1 MLSDVTLASLR
12 TIQTAAMPDLC
23 EIQRRTPGSRNAYG
37 ERTETWATVATVP
50 CRMALASAQ
59 GSGLEQ
65 VLSIGVLTG
74 VTRYHLTVRWDE
86 DVRGEDRIVY
96 PAGSGKTYEV
106 AAEVDDVTWQTAK
119 RVTLTRLEQA

>member
-1 MLSDVTLASLR
+1 MISASTLASLR
-12 TIQTAAMPDLC
+12 ATQAAAMPDSC
-23 EIQRRTPGSRNAYG
+23 EIQRRTIGARNAYG

-50 CRMALASAQ
+50 CRMAVAGAQ

-65 VLSIGVLTG
+65 VLAVGVLTG
-74 VTRYHLTVRWDE
+74 VTRYQLTVPHDT
-86 DVRGEDRIVY
+86 DIRGEDRVLY
-96 PAGSGKTYEV
+96 NGKTYEV